1 MALKHVKSVCVYCG
15 ANSGNNPAY
24 AKAAEE
30 LGKLLAENNIQVVY
44 GGASIGIMGSLAESV
59 LQHDGY
65 ITGIIPHGLFQ
76 REVAHN
82 GISKLLVVDSMHDRK
97 SLIAKLSDAII
108 TLPGGY
114 GTFEELFEM
123 ITWNQIGIHQKPIF
137 ILNTAGFYDPF
148 QAFIKN
154 VIDCGFIRD
163 TVKQPYKIL
172 DTPRDIID
180 ELTAFIPV
188 AIQKPVVNP

>member
-1 MALKHVKSVCVYCG
+1 VALNHIKSVCVYCG
-15 ANSGNNPAY
+15 ANPGNNPEY
-24 AKAAEE
+24 ESEAKE
-30 LGKLLAENNIQVVY
+30 LGKLLSENGVSLVY
-44 GGASIGIMGSLAESV
+44 GGASIGIMGAIADSV
-59 LQHDGY
+59 LEHGGNV
-65 ITGIIPHGLFQ
+65 TGIIPHGLFQ

-82 GISKLLVVDSMHDRK
+82 GISKLLVVDSMHERK
-97 SLIAKLSDAII
+97 ALLANLSDALI

-148 QAFIKN
+148 QNFINN

-163 TVKQPYKIL
+163 SVKQPYQIL
-172 DTPRDIID
+172 ESPAAIID
-180 ELTAFIPV
+180 ALSEFQPIS
-188 AIQKPVVNP
+188 IEKPAVNP

>member
-1 MALKHVKSVCVYCG
+1 VALKHVKSICVYCG
-15 ANSGNNPAY
+15 ANSGSNPVFVAA
-24 AKAAEE
+24 AKE
-30 LGKLLAENNIQVVY
+30 LGKLLAENDIGLVY
-44 GGASIGIMGSLAESV
+44 GGASIGIMGALADSV
-59 LQHDGY
+59 LEHGGHV
-65 ITGIIPHGLFQ
+65 TGIIPHGLFQ

-97 SLIAKLSDAII
+97 SLIAHLSDAIV

-148 QAFIKN
+148 QAFISN
-154 VIDCGFIRD
+154 VIENGFIRD
-163 TVKQPYKIL
+163 TVKQPYKVLEKPVDVIE
-172 DTPRDIID
+172 
-180 ELTAFIPV
+180 ELSAYIPISTV
-188 AIQKPVVNP
+188 TPVVNP

>member
-15 ANSGNNPAY
+15 ANSGNNPAFVE
-24 AKAAEE
+24 AAEE

-44 GGASIGIMGSLAESV
+44 GGASIGIMGALAESV
-59 LQHDGY
+59 LRHDGY

-97 SLIAKLSDAII
+97 SLIANLSDAII

-137 ILNTAGFYDPF
+137 ILNTVGFYDPF
-148 QAFIKN
+148 QSFIKN
-154 VIDCGFIRD
+154 VIDSGFIRD
-163 TVKQPYKIL
+163 KVKQPYKVVN
-172 DTPRDIID
+172 TPRDIID
-180 ELTAFIPV
+180 ELTAYIPV
-188 AIQKPVVNP
+188 SIKKPVVNP